1 MYYVYVLRSKKDRE
15 FYVGYTADLRKRME
29 QHSHGVV
36 GSTKNRRPLEL
47 IYYEGCVKQQDAL
60 HREKYLKTAYGKR
73 YIRNRLKEFLYGP
86 D

>member
-1 MYYVYVLRSKKDRE
+1 MYYVYVLRSKKDRK

-29 QHSHGVV
+29 QHSDGVV

-73 YIRNRLKEFLYGP
+73 YIRNRLKEFLYGL